1 MAPKKAPALKAR
13 FTSCAISIIIRGM
26 PQSLS
31 ILHII
36 FSTKNRE
43 SWLDSEVRPR
53 MHAYL
58 ATICRDLGANLRT
71 LAVLLITFTLSRPCR
86 ELLPKLG
93 LSKTSSKWIKGF
105 YAPDGPE
112 KSLHADRLGSS
123 DDR

>member
-13 FTSCAISIIIRGM
+13 FTSSAISIIIRGM
-26 PQSLS
+26 LQSLS

-36 FSTKNRE
+36 FSRKNRE

-58 ATICRDLGANLRT
+58 ATICR
-71 LAVLLITFTLSRPCR
+71 

-105 YAPDGPE
+105 DAPDRPE
-112 KSLHADRLGSS
+112 KSLHAGRLGSS
-123 DDR
+123 E